1 MAEVI
6 WTIPALNDLEGIL
19 EYIALDKPAAANSLA
34 KRVFDR
40 VDRLAEFPCSGTK
53 PRELKRS
60 PYRRLVVGPILIYH
74 RHEGSHVCVVHVSR
88 AEKQFD
94 LRNIEESEMG

>member
-19 EYIALDKPAAANSLA
+19 EYIALDKPEAANSLA
-34 KRVFDR
+34 TKIFERTDK
-40 VDRLAEFPCSGTK
+40 LEEYPNSGARPK
-53 PRELKRS
+53 ELKRT

-74 RHEGSHVCVVHVSR
+74 RQEGNNVFIVHVSR
-88 AEKQFD
+88 AEKEFE
-94 LRNIEESEMG
+94 LKNITAIP